1 MDTET
6 HQQVEERLQGIYRR
20 HLDLGEETQSVTR
33 YYFPGSGYVSA
44 GQAGEADDSDRFS
57 ICLVGTEGDVH
68 TAGDV
73 DRTFALQSLSKVF
86 TYALALQEYGREAV
100 LRRVGVKPS
109 ADSFASLA
117 YDEQTNRPFNPM
129 VNAGAIVTSD
139 MILSCGLEDPLER
152 ILELL
157 RLSAGNPDLAIDEAV
172 YDGEQRGGDR
182 NRAIA
187 YLMHSEG
194 MLEGDVEQAL
204 ALYLRQCSV
213 EVSCRDLGVMAATLA
228 NGCTNPLTGERVL
241 PRDCVRD
248 VLSVMYTCGM
258 YDFAGEWAY
267 EVGVPA
273 KSGVSGGI
281 LASIPG
287 KVGIG
292 VFSPGLDRFGNSVR
306 GVRVCREIS
315 ERRGLHVFAAEEED
329 SLLVGPTG

>member
-1 MDTET
+1 VSTPT
-6 HQQVEERLQGIYRR
+6 KRQVDERLDDLYRR
-20 HLDLGEETQSVTR
+20 HLDLGEAAEFVTHYYSPEHGNVSVE
-33 YYFPGSGYVSA
+33 
-44 GQAGEADDSDRFS
+44 QAGEADDSDRFS

-73 DRTFALQSLSKVF
+73 DRPFALQSLSKIF
-86 TYALALQEYGREAV
+86 TYGLALEEYGREAV
-100 LRRVGVKPS
+100 LERVGVKPS

-117 YDEQTNRPFNPM
+117 YDEETNRPFNPM
-129 VNAGAIVTSD
+129 VNAGAIVIAD
-139 MILSCGLEDPLER
+139 MILTCGLDDPIER

-157 RLSAGNPDLAIDEAV
+157 RKCAGNPKLVVDEEV
-172 YDGEQRGGDR
+172 YEGEQKGGDR

-194 MLEGDVEQAL
+194 MLEGDVEEAL

-213 EVSCRDLGVMAATLA
+213 EVSCRDLAVMAATLA
-228 NGCTNPLTGERVL
+228 SGCVNPITGERAL

-248 VLSVMYTCGM
+248 LLSVMYTCGM

-281 LASIPG
+281 LAAIPG
-287 KVGIG
+287 TVGIG

-315 ERRGLHVFAAEEED
+315 ERRGLHVFAADEEE
-329 SLLVGPTG
+329 SLMGTTG